1 MALLI
6 LSFIAGVL
14 TVAAPCIL
22 PLLPVIVGGSVLD
35 GQDQKKNWYRPL
47 VIATSLAVSVVLF
60 TLLLKA
66 TTTLLGVP
74 QMVWSVISGVI
85 VILLGLN
92 LLFPLAWEKLM
103 IATRLPIS
111 SNKLLGKTLG
121 QNGLGKD
128 ILTGAA
134 LGPVFSSCSPTYALI
149 VAAVLPAS
157 FAKGLLYL
165 IAYAIGLASVLLLVA
180 IAGQAAVKKLGW
192 LSNPQGWFRRVM
204 GVLFIIVGLA
214 VLLGIDKKFQTYVL
228 ENGWYDPTMR
238 LEERLNIES
247 LFRS

>member
-22 PLLPVIVGGSVLD
+22 PLLPIIVGGSVSSD
-35 GQDQKKNWYRPL
+35 EADNKKRWYRPL
-47 VIATSLAVSVVLF
+47 VVTTSLAVSVVVF

-74 QMVWSVISGVI
+74 QMVWSLISGVI
-85 VILLGLN
+85 VITLGLN
-92 LLFPLAWEKLM
+92 LLFPMMWEKLM

-111 SNKLLGKTLG
+111 SNKLLGKTVG
-121 QNGLGKD
+121 ENGVGKD

-149 VAAVLPAS
+149 VAAVLPES
-157 FAKGLLYL
+157 FGRGLLYL
-165 IAYAIGLASVLLLVA
+165 IAYALGLASVLLLVA
-180 IAGQAAVKKLGW
+180 IAGQAAVRKLGW
-192 LSNPQGWFRRVM
+192 LSDPHGWFRRIM
-204 GVLFIIVGLA
+204 GILFIIVGMA
-214 VLLGIDKKFQTYVL
+214 VLFGVDKKFQAYVL
-228 ENGWYDPTMR
+228 ESGWYDPIMR
-238 LEERLNIES
+238 LEQSLNIE
-247 LFRS
+247 